1 MRLGRDGWME
11 KKEKTHTSTPSP
23 TPHTHRSPL
32 TSMFDDVYATPP
44 WHLVEQREAAVAHAR
59 AHPGSLPAGV
69 SVE

>member
-1 MRLGRDGWME
+1 
-11 KKEKTHTSTPSP
+11 
-23 TPHTHRSPL
+23 
-32 TSMFDDVYATPP
+32 MFDDVYATPP